1 MLLRQ
6 TEYLVAVADC
16 GSMAGAAKAP
26 VVLRGALSALSAAPQ
41 TQAGVRLFAG
51 APAGFALSSAADF
64 VYAGGKKF
72 SLSPEE
78 AKKYSGGAL
87 YADKLK
93 LSVGY
98 LAAYDGQELAA
109 AILEFTRRFPEVCV
123 TAFKGT
129 HEQLRGALDG
139 GEADLII
146 CDGRRSYAA
155 RYENFPLANSPAY
168 IDALPAVLAGV
179 DCITLARIKPLPCI
193 VVAPEGGEEDEQDFY
208 REVLGIESRFVFARS
223 LEEARLLAMSG
234 DGYLP
239 AEGVCSECPPP
250 LERAELRRAD
260 GTKIIRSFSTFW
272 MKDGKYGYKRA
283 FADVLRSAVCE

>member
-6 TEYLVAVADC
+6 TEFLVAVADC
-16 GSMAGAAKAP
+16 GSIEGASKALGVPQKAVSEQLAALEKELGVQLFTGAPGRLMLLPAGEYLYAEGKKLISRAEEVKKQA
-26 VVLRGALSALSAAPQ
+26 GSALSA
-41 TQAGVRLFAG
+41 
-51 APAGFALSSAADF
+51 D
-64 VYAGGKKF
+64 KF
-72 SLSPEE
+72 
-78 AKKYSGGAL
+78 
-87 YADKLK
+87 KLT
-93 LSVGY
+93 VGY
-98 LAAYDGQELAA
+98 LSAYDGQELAA
-109 AILEFTRRFPEVCV
+109 AILEFSRRFPEVSV
-123 TAFKGT
+123 SAFKGT
-129 HEQLRGALDG
+129 HEQLRGALESG
-139 GEADLII
+139 GADII
-146 CDGRRSYAA
+146 VCDGRRAYTV
-155 RYENFPLANSPAY
+155 RYESFPLVSSPAY

-260 GTKIIRSFSTFW
+260 GTKIIRSFSAFW